1 MLSKG
6 KSGAG
11 ASASPPAKRAKTS
24 PKANKKRKA
33 PEVEEEEEED
43 EEEEAE
49 EEEEEEEEDSG
60 PTTDELR
67 VKVEELIANSEDVSS
82 LTFKMMKSQLEDH
95 FGVALADR
103 KPELIDILSEA
114 M

>member
-11 ASASPPAKRAKTS
+11 ASASPPVKRAKTP
-24 PKANKKRKA
+24 PKATKKRKA
-33 PEVEEEEEED
+33 AEVEEEEEEED
-43 EEEEAE
+43 EEEGE
-49 EEEEEEEEDSG
+49 EEEAAG

-67 VKVEELIANSEDVSS
+67 AKVEELIANSEDVSS
-82 LTFKMMKSQLEDH
+82 LTFKMMKGQLEEH
-95 FGVALADR
+95 FGIPLADR